1 MSDEFFRNLPKG
13 LMFMKGLM
21 KDKAPTFH
29 EWDKPVNREVDG
41 KLIKGR
47 PTLGYGDF
55 SFEYAGKYMEP
66 RPWTDHAEMPY
77 IRKAATTLTCE
88 FFKKRVLDT
97 THPEKLHLRRPELK
111 GFPHFWGGHRHAT
124 IDPEVTLDFQFC
136 LVGLYEDS
144 TVDIPHHSDTVPSE
158 DDLVL
163 SISYGAPRLF
173 VWREYERKI
182 KDVPWTSKVA
192 IEYDEVS
199 KYLSGKPIAHK
210 DYYFILEDGD
220 ALLFTGESQLYSTHA
235 VPVSSGALDRR
246 VNLTFRTGMEG
257 LKHE

>member
-1 MSDEFFRNLPKG
+1 MSDEFFTNLPKG

-29 EWDKPVNREVDG
+29 EWDNPVNREVDG

-88 FFKKRVLDT
+88 FFKQKK
-97 THPEKLHLRRPELK
+97 PE

-136 LVGLYEDS
+136 LVGLYEDG

-173 VWREYERKI
+173 VWRKYDRKI
-182 KDVPWTSKVA
+182 KDVPWTSK
-192 IEYDEVS
+192 INMS
-199 KYLSGKPIAHK
+199 KLLLDSLPHK

-220 ALLFTGESQLYSTHA
+220 ALLFTGKSQLYSTHA
-235 VPVSSGALDRR
+235 VPVSSGALGRR

>member
-1 MSDEFFRNLPKG
+1 MSNLPQG

-29 EWDKPVNREVDG
+29 EWDKPVDREVDG

-88 FFKKRVLDT
+88 FFKQKK
-97 THPEKLHLRRPELK
+97 PE
-111 GFPHFWGGHRHAT
+111 GFPHFWGGHRHT
-124 IDPEVTLDFQFC
+124 TVDPEVTLDFQFC
-136 LVGLYEDS
+136 LVGLYEDG

-173 VWREYERKI
+173 VWRKYDRKI
-182 KDVPWTSKVA
+182 KDVPWTSK
-192 IEYDEVS
+192 INMS
-199 KYLSGKPIAHK
+199 KLLLDSLPHK

-220 ALLFTGESQLYSTHA
+220 ALLFTGKSQLYSTHA
-235 VPVSSGALDRR
+235 VPASSGALGRR

>member
-1 MSDEFFRNLPKG
+1 MSNLPQG

-29 EWDKPVNREVDG
+29 EWDKPVDREVDG

-88 FFKKRVLDT
+88 FFKQKK
-97 THPEKLHLRRPELK
+97 PE
-111 GFPHFWGGHRHAT
+111 GFPHFWGGHRHT
-124 IDPEVTLDFQFC
+124 TVDPEVTLDFQFC
-136 LVGLYEDS
+136 LVGLYEDG

-158 DDLVL
+158 ADLVL

-173 VWREYERKI
+173 VWRQYDYAI
-182 KDVPWTSKVA
+182 KDVPWTSK
-192 IEYDEVS
+192 IF
-199 KYLSGKPIAHK
+199 LGRLGKPIAHK

-220 ALLFTGESQLYSTHA
+220 ALLFTGKSQLYSTHA
-235 VPVSSGALDRR
+235 VPVSSGALGRR

-257 LKHE
+257 LKHD

>member
-1 MSDEFFRNLPKG
+1 MSNLPQG

-21 KDKAPTFH
+21 KDKTPTFH
-29 EWDKPVNREVDG
+29 EWDKPVDREVDG

-88 FFKKRVLDT
+88 FFKQKK
-97 THPEKLHLRRPELK
+97 PE
-111 GFPHFWGGHRHAT
+111 GFPHFWGGHRHT
-124 IDPEVTLDFQFC
+124 TVDPEVTLDFQFC
-136 LVGLYEDS
+136 LVGLYEDG

-173 VWREYERKI
+173 VWRQYDHPI
-182 KDVPWTSKVA
+182 KDVPWTSK
-192 IEYDEVS
+192 IF
-199 KYLSGKPIAHK
+199 LGRLGKPIAHK

-235 VPVSSGALDRR
+235 VPVSSGALGRR
-246 VNLTFRTGMEG
+246 VNIKFRTGMEG
-257 LKHE
+257 LKHG

>member
-1 MSDEFFRNLPKG
+1 MSDEFFTNLPKG

-29 EWDKPVNREVDG
+29 EWDKPVDREVDG

-88 FFKKRVLDT
+88 FFKQKK
-97 THPEKLHLRRPELK
+97 PE
-111 GFPHFWGGHRHAT
+111 GFPHFWGGHRHT
-124 IDPEVTLDFQFC
+124 TVDPEVTLDFQFC
-136 LVGLYEDS
+136 LVGLYEDG

-158 DDLVL
+158 ADLVL

-173 VWREYERKI
+173 VWRQYDYAI
-182 KDVPWTSKVA
+182 KDVPWTSK
-192 IEYDEVS
+192 IF
-199 KYLSGKPIAHK
+199 LGRLGKPIAHK

-220 ALLFTGESQLYSTHA
+220 ALLFTGKSQLYSTHA
-235 VPVSSGALDRR
+235 VPVSSGALGRR

>member
-1 MSDEFFRNLPKG
+1 MSNLPQG

-21 KDKAPTFH
+21 KDKTPTFH
-29 EWDKPVNREVDG
+29 EWDKPVDREVDG

-88 FFKKRVLDT
+88 FFKQKK
-97 THPEKLHLRRPELK
+97 PE
-111 GFPHFWGGHRHAT
+111 GFPHFWGGHRHT
-124 IDPEVTLDFQFC
+124 TVDPEVTLEFQFC
-136 LVGLYEDS
+136 LVGLYEDG

-173 VWREYERKI
+173 VWRQYDYAI
-182 KDVPWTSKVA
+182 KDVPWTSK
-192 IEYDEVS
+192 IF
-199 KYLSGKPIAHK
+199 LGRLGKPIAHK

-220 ALLFTGESQLYSTHA
+220 ALLFTGKSQLYSTHA
-235 VPVSSGALDRR
+235 VPVSSGALGRR

-257 LKHE
+257 LKHG

>member
-1 MSDEFFRNLPKG
+1 MSNLPQG

-29 EWDKPVNREVDG
+29 EWDKPVDREVDG

-88 FFKKRVLDT
+88 FFKQKK
-97 THPEKLHLRRPELK
+97 PE
-111 GFPHFWGGHRHAT
+111 GFPHFWGGHRHT
-124 IDPEVTLDFQFC
+124 TVDPEVTLDFQFC
-136 LVGLYEDS
+136 LVGLYEDG

-173 VWREYERKI
+173 VWRQYDYAI
-182 KDVPWTSKVA
+182 KDVPWTSK
-192 IEYDEVS
+192 IF
-199 KYLSGKPIAHK
+199 LGRLGKPIAHK

-220 ALLFTGESQLYSTHA
+220 ALLFTGKSQLYSTHA
-235 VPVSSGALDRR
+235 VPVSSGALGRR

>member
-1 MSDEFFRNLPKG
+1 MSNLPQG

-21 KDKAPTFH
+21 KDKTPTFH
-29 EWDKPVNREVDG
+29 EWDKPVDREVDG

-88 FFKKRVLDT
+88 FFKQKK
-97 THPEKLHLRRPELK
+97 PE
-111 GFPHFWGGHRHAT
+111 GFPHFWGGHRHT
-124 IDPEVTLDFQFC
+124 TVDPEVTLDFQFC
-136 LVGLYEDS
+136 LVGLYEDG

-173 VWREYERKI
+173 VWRQYDYAI
-182 KDVPWTSKVA
+182 KDVPWTSK
-192 IEYDEVS
+192 IF
-199 KYLSGKPIAHK
+199 LGRLGKPIAHK

-235 VPVSSGALDRR
+235 VPVSSGALGRR

-257 LKHE
+257 LKHG

>member
-1 MSDEFFRNLPKG
+1 MSNLPQG

-29 EWDKPVNREVDG
+29 EWDKPVDREVDG

-88 FFKKRVLDT
+88 FFKQKK
-97 THPEKLHLRRPELK
+97 PE
-111 GFPHFWGGHRHAT
+111 GFPHFWGGHRHT
-124 IDPEVTLDFQFC
+124 TVDPEITLDFQFC
-136 LVGLYEDS
+136 LVGLYEDG

-173 VWREYERKI
+173 VWRQYDYAI
-182 KDVPWTSKVA
+182 KDVPWTSK
-192 IEYDEVS
+192 IF
-199 KYLSGKPIAHK
+199 LGRLGKPIAHK

-220 ALLFTGESQLYSTHA
+220 ALLFTGKSQLYSTHA
-235 VPVSSGALDRR
+235 VPVSSGALGRR

>member
-1 MSDEFFRNLPKG
+1 MSNLPQG

-21 KDKAPTFH
+21 KDKTPTFH
-29 EWDKPVNREVDG
+29 EWDKPVDREVDG

-88 FFKKRVLDT
+88 FFKQKK
-97 THPEKLHLRRPELK
+97 PE
-111 GFPHFWGGHRHAT
+111 GFPHFWGGHRHT
-124 IDPEVTLDFQFC
+124 TVDPDVNLDFQFC
-136 LVGLYEDS
+136 LVGLYEDG

-182 KDVPWTSKVA
+182 KDVPWTSKVVL
-192 IEYDEVS
+192 EYD
-199 KYLSGKPIAHK
+199 SGRPIPHK

-220 ALLFTGESQLYSTHA
+220 ALLFTGKSQLYSTHA
-235 VPVSSGALDRR
+235 VPVSSGALGRR

>member
-1 MSDEFFRNLPKG
+1 MSNLPQG

-29 EWDKPVNREVDG
+29 EWDKPVDREVDG

-88 FFKKRVLDT
+88 FFKQKK
-97 THPEKLHLRRPELK
+97 PE
-111 GFPHFWGGHRHAT
+111 GFPHFWGGHRHT
-124 IDPEVTLDFQFC
+124 TVDPEVTLDFQFC
-136 LVGLYEDS
+136 LVGLYEDG

-158 DDLVL
+158 ADLVL

-173 VWREYERKI
+173 VWRQYDYAI
-182 KDVPWTSKVA
+182 KDVPWTSK
-192 IEYDEVS
+192 IF
-199 KYLSGKPIAHK
+199 LGRLGKPIAHK

-220 ALLFTGESQLYSTHA
+220 ALLFTGKSQLYSTHA
-235 VPVSSGALDRR
+235 VPVSSGALGRR

>member
-1 MSDEFFRNLPKG
+1 MSNLPQG

-29 EWDKPVNREVDG
+29 EWDKPVDREVDG

-47 PTLGYGDF
+47 PPLGYGDF

-88 FFKKRVLDT
+88 FFKRKVLDT
-97 THPEKLHLRRPELK
+97 THPEKPRKKLE

-124 IDPEVTLDFQFC
+124 IDPDVNLDFQFC
-136 LVGLYEDS
+136 LVGLYEDG

-173 VWREYERKI
+173 VWRQYEHKI
-182 KDVPWTSKVA
+182 KNAPWTSKIYVGR
-192 IEYDEVS
+192 
-199 KYLSGKPIAHK
+199 LGKPMAHK

-235 VPVSSGALDRR
+235 VPASSGALGRR

-257 LKHE
+257 LKHD